1 MRILFATV
9 LVAALTGCGS
19 SAPDATSE
27 LIAERYSD
35 CMPGL
40 KAEDVKRISDRRYS
54 VMTDKYSAAWNV
66 VRMKDGSDP
75 LTAPADDSLKQFER
89 LGCV

>member
-1 MRILFATV
+1 MRILLVTLFAVT
-9 LVAALTGCGS
+9 LTGCGS
-19 SAPDATSE
+19 SAPDATSK

-54 VMTDKYSAAWNV
+54 VMTDRYAMAWTIGQRNA
-66 VRMKDGSDP
+66 DGEP
-75 LTAPADDSLKQFER
+75 FTVPAEDSMDEAER
-89 LGCV
+89 LGCM